1 MNKSISFPVSTSRYS
16 EVVLEI
22 YKIKMESQEGC
33 EMKRYLP
40 IGMVLVL
47 VTALVIIS
55 GGVSAYGLVQNPVG
69 EIDGAEF
76 SGIKQQSGVED
87 KNMKILAMRIYNFAG
102 VEMLQLRELA
112 DELDWT
118 LTYTPEKKTVI
129 RKKGFSFTL
138 DNDNNLSWTTGA
150 TAAED
155 VGGLLIKDGRTYLS
169 LSKAG
174 ELLEQMGEEL
184 LLTGLYTDKSVYKK
198 DDNIKVLLCLYNFTS
213 RTMRLNFGSGQRY
226 DLYLLQDKEEIWR
239 WSEDKFF
246 TMALVFK
253 ELEPGGGLS
262 YNLDLEFQPD
272 AGEYILGG
280 ELATIP
286 EPIDSG
292 EILIKIEEDKESW
305 LK

>member
-1 MNKSISFPVSTSRYS
+1 
-16 EVVLEI
+16 
-22 YKIKMESQEGC
+22 MESQEGC

-129 RKKGFSFTL
+129 RKKGFS
-138 DNDNNLSWTTGA
+138 
-150 TAAED
+150 
-155 VGGLLIKDGRTYLS
+155 S
-169 LSKAG
+169 L
-174 ELLEQMGEEL
+174 
-184 LLTGLYTDKSVYKK
+184 
-198 DDNIKVLLCLYNFTS
+198 
-213 RTMRLNFGSGQRY
+213 
-226 DLYLLQDKEEIWR
+226 
-239 WSEDKFF
+239 
-246 TMALVFK
+246 
-253 ELEPGGGLS
+253 
-262 YNLDLEFQPD
+262 
-272 AGEYILGG
+272 
-280 ELATIP
+280 
-286 EPIDSG
+286 
-292 EILIKIEEDKESW
+292 
-305 LK
+305 